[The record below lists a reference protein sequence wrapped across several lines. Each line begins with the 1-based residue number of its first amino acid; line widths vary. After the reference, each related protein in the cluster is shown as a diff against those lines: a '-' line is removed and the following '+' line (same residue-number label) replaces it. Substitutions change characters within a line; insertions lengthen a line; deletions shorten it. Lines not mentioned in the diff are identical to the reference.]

1 MRLLATSIVKTL
13 FTHNVQEDDYPWQPN
28 GERVASLQRRAPG
41 LAPRN
46 VTLMDVARAA
56 GVGKSTVSNV
66 LNGSG
71 RVGDAARARV
81 LETVDQLG
89 YRPHHGARSLRSR
102 RTMQLAYFMPL
113 IQLEPTNLIMM
124 QFMQSLLRV
133 GAQRH
138 YRVLAVAQE
147 TDPLSDIRALAAG
160 RIVDGVVLSELQPD
174 DRRTEL
180 LAELGMPFA
189 CFGRVR
195 PGLPQSW
202 ADIDNV
208 TAEAEAVRHVT
219 GRGYTQPAYI
229 GYASRTYWDV
239 DREAGFRAGLAHC
252 GIPGDGAGLLRVD
265 HDAGARAAIMSFLSS
280 ARPDVVLTGS
290 DIIAVI
296 VYGAAAELDLRIGR
310 DIAVVGF
317 DGSVSTALLHPHL
330 TSVVIPVD
338 DIARRIVSRALWQ
351 VENGPDDAPGETVP
365 TWLREGGSTPARG

>member
-1 MRLLATSIVKTL
+1 
-13 FTHNVQEDDYPWQPN
+13 
-28 GERVASLQRRAPG
+28 VAPPKHRTPG
-41 LAPRN
+41 VTRQSS
-46 VTLMDVARAA
+46 VTLNDVARAA

-81 LETVDQLG
+81 LETVDRLG

-113 IQLEPTNLIMM
+113 TQLEPTNLIMM
-124 QFMQSLLRV
+124 QFLQSLLRA

-138 YRVLAVAQE
+138 YRVLAVAQDA
-147 TDPLSDIRALAAG
+147 DPLDDIRTLAAG
-160 RIVDGVVLSELQPD
+160 RIVDGVVLSELRPD

-195 PGLPQSW
+195 AGLPQSW
-202 ADIDNV
+202 ADIDNI
-208 TAEAEAVRHVT
+208 TAEAEAVRHVAE
-219 GRGYTQPAYI
+219 RGYTRPAYI
-229 GYASRTYWDV
+229 GYTSRTYWDV

-265 HDAGARAAIMSFLSS
+265 HDAGARAEIMSFLSS

-290 DIIAVI
+290 DVIAVI

-317 DGSVSTALLHPHL
+317 DGTVSTALLHPHL

-338 DIARRIVSRALWQ
+338 DIARRIVDRALWQ
-351 VENGPDDAPGETVP
+351 VENGPDNAPGEIVA
-365 TWLREGGSTPARG
+365 TWLREGGSTPDRR

>member
-1 MRLLATSIVKTL
+1 
-13 FTHNVQEDDYPWQPN
+13 
-28 GERVASLQRRAPG
+28 VARPEYRTPGAAQRS
-41 LAPRN
+41 

-102 RTMQLAYFMPL
+102 RTMQLAYFMPP

-124 QFMQSLLRV
+124 QFMQALLRV
-133 GAQRH
+133 SAQRH
-138 YRVLAVAQE
+138 YRVLAIAQDA
-147 TDPLSDIRALAAG
+147 DPLSDIRSLAAG

-208 TAEAEAVRHVT
+208 TAEAEAVRYVAK
-219 GRGYTQPAYI
+219 RGYTRPAYI
-229 GYASRTYWDV
+229 GYGSRTYWDA
-239 DREAGFRAGLAHC
+239 DREAGFRAGLADC
-252 GIPGDGAGLLRVD
+252 GISGDGAGLLQVD
-265 HDAGARAAIMSFLSS
+265 YDAGARAEIMSFLAS
-280 ARPDVVLTGS
+280 ARPDVVLAGS
-290 DIIAVI
+290 DVIAVI

-310 DIAVVGF
+310 DLAVVGF
-317 DGSVSTALLHPHL
+317 DGTVSAALLYPHL

-338 DIARRIVSRALWQ
+338 DIARRLVDRTLRQI
-351 VENGPDDAPGETVP
+351 ENGHDNTPGETVA
-365 TWLREGGSTPARG
+365 TWLREGGSAPARS